1 MDRKSGIIK
10 MYNNFNVKKEENM
23 SENREDLSAEV
34 LESVKRGLEQ
44 SKNGD
49 TVDLGSFAQYR

>member
-1 MDRKSGIIK
+1 
-10 MYNNFNVKKEENM
+10 M
-23 SENREDLSAEV
+23 SENREDLTPEV
-34 LESVKRGLEQ
+34 LECVKRGLEQ